1 MNQDDTQL
9 SAEQVANSIQGKT
22 LAEIFDEGPRKLF
35 ITRNIPGHG
44 TYRLYISRPFGV
56 VKPAGL
62 RWRVQINVQYE
73 GKEEL
78 HSVNDGVIIVPLV
91 MLGAVIVDADE
102 QMSEHIKAN
111 RQVAAQVRREAM
123 KALQPEALVVEP
135 MTMGRQG
142 VLDA

>member
-1 MNQDDTQL
+1 M
-9 SAEQVANSIQGKT
+9 
-22 LAEIFDEGPRKLF
+22 
-35 ITRNIPGHG
+35 
-44 TYRLYISRPFGV
+44 

-135 MTMGRQG
+135 
-142 VLDA
+142 